1 MRSFMTWLGY
11 VAFSVYIFGKVFH
24 HSFIHTVI
32 ISGIGVALGMGA
44 VKLLGRLS
52 STGDDQEKERTPF
65 LPHKKPSLIPSVF
78 LCLVF
83 SVGTA
88 FMTACLSYGNDAPVI
103 PSAIAAAAIMAGIC
117 GVYGLG
123 HYALTQWRLYGGER
137 TGPAPEGDTRPLL
150 PRHRENARTPMDG
163 SRLTIFYTDAEGQET
178 KRTIRCQELGYHQDG
193 GTITPFL
200 IEAYCELRDEE
211 RTFTPRRIARATLP
225 DGTPLFDITAFL
237 VAHADFPRK
246 EGLDHAHT
254 PESMNQWGPKA
265 QASFLPP
272 GYQNPA
278 GPELQTHMQTPA
290 EALPEETTER
300 THQNT
305 YISLDVQD
313 GLRIPPPSETP
324 DNVTSKLFHPETKR
338 CRLRITSAWERDR
351 KHAKESIINPINV
364 TYFME
369 GKTLCIMM
377 IEAFIEETKE
387 WKSVDYTDI
396 LTATDLG
403 TGKTIDNLGLYLLGN
418 NFRHY
423 DPYARANDPDPKH
436 KRIALKDTPLA
447 ISFTQKGSAGK
458 EITLILKAMECIIA
472 YPYGPEDMTLD
483 SVSGTNIKTGAQ
495 RTIRTE
501 RITSAH
507 DPETGEIIDDLPAFL
522 ETRRKRKAKT

>member
-1 MRSFMTWLGY
+1 MRSFVTWLGY

-44 VKLLGRLS
+44 VKLLGRS
-52 STGDDQEKERTPF
+52 SSAGDDQEKERTPF

-83 SVGTA
+83 AVGTA
-88 FMTACLSYGNDAPVI
+88 FMTACLSYDNDAPVI

-150 PRHRENARTPMDG
+150 PRHREDARTPMDG
-163 SRLTIFYTDAEGQET
+163 SRLTIFYTDAEGQAT
-178 KRTIRCQELGYHQDG
+178 KRTIRCQELNYAQDG
-193 GTITPFL
+193 RTITPFL
-200 IEAYCELRDEE
+200 IEAYCELRRED
-211 RTFTPRRIARATLP
+211 RSFSPRRIARATLP
-225 DGTPLFDITAFL
+225 DGTPVFDITAFL
-237 VAHADFPRK
+237 VAHTDLPRQ
-246 EGLDHAHT
+246 EG
-254 PESMNQWGPKA
+254 
-265 QASFLPP
+265 
-272 GYQNPA
+272 PA
-278 GPELQTHMQTPA
+278 PTGPEPQTHTQKLA
-290 EALPEETTER
+290 EAPPEETTDG

-305 YISLDVQD
+305 YISLDFQD

-324 DNVTSKLFHPETKR
+324 DNVTSKLFHPETKH
-338 CRLRITSAWERDR
+338 CRLRITSAWKRDR
-351 KHAKESIINPINV
+351 KNAKESIINPINL

-403 TGKTIDNLGLYLLGN
+403 TGKTIDNLGLYLLGD

-423 DPYARANDPDPKH
+423 DPYARANNPDPKH

-472 YPYGPEDMTLD
+472 YPYGPENMTLD
-483 SVSGTNIKTGAQ
+483 SVSGTNIKTNNE

-507 DPETGEIIDDLPAFL
+507 DPETGEIIEDLLAFL
-522 ETRRKRKAKT
+522 ETRRKRKAKA